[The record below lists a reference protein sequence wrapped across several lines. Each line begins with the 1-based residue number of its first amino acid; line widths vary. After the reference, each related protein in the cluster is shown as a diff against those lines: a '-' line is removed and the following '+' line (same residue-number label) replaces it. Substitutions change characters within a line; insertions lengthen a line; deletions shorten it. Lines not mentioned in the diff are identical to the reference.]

1 MRSEIDS
8 MRPPKI
14 SRGFVAIGF
23 AAVAIV
29 CAADKKP
36 PVRSME
42 NDLVE
47 ITATP
52 LADRE
57 AVRQALGSDLGGHY
71 VVVEVRVAPRDG
83 QKITISRDDF
93 LLKTDK
99 DGERTTPFAPSQIAG
114 RGALVISPGGSG
126 GGTMAGQM
134 GPSWGDGPYGSPL
147 GGGGLG
153 VGGSDA
159 SGEVTAKM
167 HSGSKDKP
175 DPMLEVLKQKIL
187 PEKETD
193 APVSGLLYFPMEKQ
207 KVRDLELI
215 YTTPSGKLL
224 LRFK

>member
-1 MRSEIDS
+1 MQPLVVRKSF
-8 MRPPKI
+8 
-14 SRGFVAIGF
+14 GIGF

-29 CAADKKP
+29 CAGDKTP

-42 NDLVE
+42 NDLLE

-57 AVRQALGSDLGGHY
+57 AVRQVLGSDLGGHY
-71 VVVEVRVAPRDG
+71 IVLEVRVAPRDG

-93 LLKTDK
+93 LLKTNK

-114 RGALVISPGGSG
+114 KGALVISPGGDSG
-126 GGTMAGQM
+126 GGTMAGTM

-147 GGGGLG
+147 GGGGIG

-159 SGEVTAKM
+159 SGTVTAKM
-167 HSGSKDKP
+167 HSGAKDKV

-207 KVRDLELI
+207 KIKDLELI